1 MNTQRSHLNRN
12 KQGPSSSNPKW
23 TWAGE
28 LAMKR
33 ASVYDSV
40 GRPSVSRFGR
50 RMVVGLCIFSLTC
63 QISCRKTRSE
73 PEPATQSAT
82 SAVPLPPDLSGCE
95 RIEIRIVPSTVDFV
109 ALPTEK
115 ALLSPEEIRYLEAS
129 SPLIVDDPEVIQTF
143 AKDISSSTY
152 EGPFLGEIAARPK
165 TFFTCYERGGR
176 KIFFNMIPFTPRG
189 SLLMADGHEFTN
201 RGIQW
206 STLVPQIWP
215 FCLRVSCSYNMEEFY
230 DGLRYDPGSQ
240 YYRAERKSY
249 PPASEWYDA
258 TVHSYQVE
266 GYTVDVAR
274 LHRAISCP
282 SASHGRYHY
291 AMNPDCDLN
300 SPPDTVLLFE
310 ARPGRNQH
318 GGPELFTF
326 DNHDPKGGCVLL
338 NDGTVKFIRTEEQ
351 LQQLRW
357 K

>member
-1 MNTQRSHLNRN
+1 
-12 KQGPSSSNPKW
+12 
-23 TWAGE
+23 
-28 LAMKR
+28 MKR
-33 ASVYDSV
+33 ASVCDSAAIT
-40 GRPSVSRFGR
+40 SVSKFGR
-50 RMVVGLCIFSLTC
+50 RIVVGLCILSLTC
-63 QISCRKTRSE
+63 QISCRETSSE
-73 PEPATQSAT
+73 PERATQSST

-152 EGPFLGEIAARPK
+152 EGSFLGEIAARPK
-165 TFFTCYERGGR
+165 TVFTCYERGGR
-176 KIFFNMIPFTPRG
+176 KIFFNIIPFTPRG
-189 SLLMADGHEFTN
+189 SLLMADSHKFTN

-215 FCLRVSCSYNMEEFY
+215 FYLRVSCSYNIEHLY
-230 DGLRYDPGSQ
+230 AGLRYNPHDKES
-240 YYRAERKSY
+240 YRSAIERY

-258 TVHSYQVE
+258 MVHSYQVD
-266 GYTVDVAR
+266 GYTVSVAR
-274 LHRAISCP
+274 LGKAITCP
-282 SASHGRYHY
+282 AASHGRYHY

-326 DNHDPKGGCVLL
+326 DNHDPRGGCVLL
-338 NDGTVKFIRTEEQ
+338 NDGTVKFIRTEEE
-351 LQQLRW
+351 LRQLRW

>member
-1 MNTQRSHLNRN
+1 
-12 KQGPSSSNPKW
+12 
-23 TWAGE
+23 
-28 LAMKR
+28 MKR
-33 ASVYDSV
+33 VIVYDSV
-40 GRPSVSRFGR
+40 GIPSVSRFAR
-50 RMVVGLCIFSLTC
+50 RIAVGVCILSLTC

-73 PEPATQSAT
+73 SEPATQSAT
-82 SAVPLPPDLSGCE
+82 SAVPLPPDLRECE
-95 RIEIRIVPSTVDFV
+95 RIRIRLAPSTVDFV
-109 ALPTEK
+109 CISPRKK
-115 ALLSPEEIRYLEAS
+115 ALLNPEEIRYLEAS

-189 SLLMADGHEFTN
+189 SLLMADGHKFTN

-215 FCLRVSCSYNMEEFY
+215 FYLRVSCSYNIEHLY
-230 DGLRYDPGSQ
+230 AGLRYNPHDKES
-240 YYRAERKSY
+240 YRSAIERY

-258 TVHSYQVE
+258 MVHSYQVQ

-274 LHRAISCP
+274 LGRVISCP

-291 AMNPDCDLN
+291 AMNPDCDPN

-326 DNHDPKGGCVLL
+326 ENHDPKGGCVLL
-338 NDGTVKFIRTEEQ
+338 NDGTVKFIRTKEE